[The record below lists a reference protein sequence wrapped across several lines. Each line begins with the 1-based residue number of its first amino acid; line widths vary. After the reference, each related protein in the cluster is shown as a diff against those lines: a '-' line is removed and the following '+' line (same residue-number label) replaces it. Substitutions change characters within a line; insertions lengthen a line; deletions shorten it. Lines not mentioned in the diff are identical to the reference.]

1 MSLSKNS
8 SSKKRTI
15 ESERRV
21 FQEKWE
27 IAYFCCEIEG
37 RITCLICGQN
47 IVVGFLSSKL
57 TVYEVRQM

>member
-37 RITCLICGQN
+37 KITCLICGQN
-47 IVVGFLSSKL
+47 ISVPL
-57 TVYEVRQM
+57 